1 MSLER
6 EGFWRGKK
14 KKGKKSNFR
23 IDSKEEKQMLPQTNK
38 ISTNGKMN
46 LLRVK
51 FNHRTD
57 FIVTRRIIITT

>member
-1 MSLER
+1 MKER
-6 EGFWRGKK
+6 DFGGEK

-23 IDSKEEKQMLPQTNK
+23 IDSKEEKQTLPQTNK

-46 LLRVK
+46 LFRVK

>member
-1 MSLER
+1 MKER
-6 EGFWRGKK
+6 DFGGKK
-14 KKGKKSNFR
+14 KKRKKESNFR
-23 IDSKEEKQMLPQTNK
+23 IDSKEEKQTLPQTNK

-46 LLRVK
+46 LFRVK